1 LSGGTVVFVHG
12 FPFDGSMWQPQLD
25 ALPDGWRGLAPDLRG
40 FGGARLTG
48 EPGGPDDAGPIV
60 SGARAGGRVALPGE
74 AVLKMDHLADD
85 VAALIEGEGAGPAVV
100 CGLSMGGY
108 VTLSLWRR
116 RPELIRALVLADTRA
131 EADTDEGR
139 ENRMRTAQTARD
151 RGMAPIAEAMVPA
164 LLAERTLAERPE
176 IVDRVRRMITGT
188 PTETA
193 IAALAGMAARRDATA
208 DLAGMDVPT
217 LVLVGEHD
225 GLTPPEVARSMA
237 DWLPRA
243 TLRVIPDAGH
253 VSNLENAD
261 AFNRALVEFLET
273 V

>member
-1 LSGGTVVFVHG
+1 
-12 FPFDGSMWQPQLD
+12 MWEPQLN

-40 FGGARLTG
+40 FGEASLAGG
-48 EPGGPDDAGPIV
+48 PGGPDDADPMV
-60 SGARAGGRVALPGE
+60 SGAKAGGRVALPGE
-74 AVLKMDHLADD
+74 AVLKMDRLADD
-85 VAALIEGEGAGPAVV
+85 VAALIEREGAGPAVV

-164 LLAERTLAERPE
+164 LLSERTLAERPE
-176 IVDRVRRMITGT
+176 IVDRVRRMITST
-188 PTETA
+188 RAETA

-208 DLAGMDVPT
+208 DLAGMDIPT

-225 GLTPPEVARSMA
+225 RLTPPEVARSLA
-237 DWLPRA
+237 ERLPRA

-253 VSNLENAD
+253 VSNLENAE
-261 AFNRALVEFLET
+261 AFNRALGEFLEA